1 MFKHG
6 FNYAAESNH
15 KLVQSG
21 LPRPTSPAEE
31 LPGFIDERMLEGTGV
46 SIKRQCLEPKS
57 SSRISPAGNRREH
70 FAEDFLRLGGLQ
82 AKVHPR
88 FQSGSAL
95 PPPGM
100 DKKNRKQQHQTSA
113 WTNTPS
119 GSKSRVP
126 SFMQTTNASPTPKK
140 RMRWW
145 IPAIIISLAVANIVR
160 VRAPADLDTMTR

>member
-82 AKVHPR
+82 AKAWRGGQRTLNGRFFLVFGDGSLVH
-88 FQSGSAL
+88 
-95 PPPGM
+95 
-100 DKKNRKQQHQTSA
+100 
-113 WTNTPS
+113 
-119 GSKSRVP
+119 
-126 SFMQTTNASPTPKK
+126 
-140 RMRWW
+140 
-145 IPAIIISLAVANIVR
+145 
-160 VRAPADLDTMTR
+160 ADTIHFRHWVDVVGR